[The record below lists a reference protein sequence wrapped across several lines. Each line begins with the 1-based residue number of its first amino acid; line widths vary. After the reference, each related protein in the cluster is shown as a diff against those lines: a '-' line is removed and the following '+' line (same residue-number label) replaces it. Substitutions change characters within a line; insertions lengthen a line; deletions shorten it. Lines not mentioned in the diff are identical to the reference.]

1 MRAANKFL
9 ILLISLLPPVRL
21 YLAQNC
27 SGLVSALGE
36 ESGEGDEEQEE
47 VEREEVL
54 EDTEDTRLLPSS
66 RSVDQGVE

>member
-1 MRAANKFL
+1 M
-9 ILLISLLPPVRL
+9 RL